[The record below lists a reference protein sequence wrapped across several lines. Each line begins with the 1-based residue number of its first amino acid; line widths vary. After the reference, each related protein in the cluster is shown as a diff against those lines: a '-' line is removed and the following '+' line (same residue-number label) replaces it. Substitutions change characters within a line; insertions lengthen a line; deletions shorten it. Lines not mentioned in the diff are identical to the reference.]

1 MPSVSPKR
9 AEPPLVL
16 SIDVGTTSVRA
27 ILFDRTARDIRGIA
41 ASAETPLEITP
52 DGGATI
58 DAEHLLELTL
68 GAIDEALAIA
78 KKELRPHAEFDGV
91 AISTFWHSF
100 VGVDDRNQPTTPL
113 LVWADSRARQEM
125 LDLRKRLD
133 ERAVHARTGCLLHW
147 SYWPAKLL
155 WLRKSMPEAYART
168 TRWVSFGEF
177 FHLRVLDRA
186 VCGVSMASGT
196 GLLDQNAQQ
205 WDAEMLATLDLD
217 PDRLLPLTGQGE
229 AVGKLRPEFAK
240 RWPMLR
246 DTWWFP
252 SVGDGAVSNVGS
264 GCVTRDRM
272 ALMVGTS
279 AALRVAWRGERTEI
293 PWGAWCYRIDENRF
307 VLGCADS
314 NGGNLFQ
321 WLGETLRLP
330 ASRTTERTLRSMTSD
345 AHRLTV
351 LPFIA
356 GERGPGY
363 AAHARAAVLGLSQ
376 STRPIEILRAGL
388 EAVAL
393 RFALMYAIVTSVLPT
408 PKQAIATG
416 GGLQQSPAWAQI
428 VADAIGRPLV
438 ASGEREASSRGAAL
452 LALERLGAIENVETT
467 PAVLKGTYEPDAES
481 HARLMA
487 AQKRH
492 RHYYQRLV
500 ADDQPTQS

>member
-1 MPSVSPKR
+1 MPSVSPQR

-16 SIDVGTTSVRA
+16 TVDVGTTSVRA
-27 ILFDRTARDIRGIA
+27 MLFDRKARDVRGIA
-41 ASAETPLEITP
+41 ASADTPLETTP
-52 DGGATI
+52 EGGATI
-58 DAEHLLELTL
+58 AAEQLLELTL

-78 KKELRPHAEFDGV
+78 KQKLRPHTEIDGV

-100 VGVDDRNQPTTPL
+100 LGVDDRDQPTTPL
-113 LVWADSRARQEM
+113 LVWADSRASQEM
-125 LDLRKRLD
+125 LDLRERLD

-168 TRWVSFGEF
+168 ARWVSFGEF

-321 WLGETLRLP
+321 WLSETLRLP

-345 AHRLTV
+345 AHMLTV

-416 GGLQQSPAWAQI
+416 GGLQQSRAWAQI

-452 LALERLGAIENVETT
+452 LALERLGAVENVETA
-467 PAVLKGTYEPDAES
+467 PAALRGTYEPDAES

-500 ADDQPTQS
+500 ADEQPIHS

>member
-1 MPSVSPKR
+1 MPSVSPRR

-16 SIDVGTTSVRA
+16 AIDVGTTSVRA
-27 ILFDRTARDIRGIA
+27 MLFDAKARDVRGTA
-41 ASAETPLEITP
+41 AAAETPLETTP

-58 DAEHLLELTL
+58 DAEKLLDVTL
-68 GAIDEALAIA
+68 GAIDEALDAA
-78 KKELRPHAEFDGV
+78 GKELRPHTEIDGV

-100 VGVDDRNQPTTPL
+100 VGVDGRNRPTTPL
-113 LVWADSRARQEM
+113 LVWADSRAHKEM
-125 LDLRKRLD
+125 LDLRARLN

-155 WLRKSMPEAYART
+155 WLRKAMPEAYERT
-168 TRWVSFGEF
+168 ARWVSFGEL

-205 WDAEMLATLDLD
+205 WDAEMLATLELD
-217 PDRLLPLTGQGE
+217 PERLLPLTGQGE
-229 AVGKLRPEFAK
+229 PVGDLRPEYAK
-240 RWPMLR
+240 RWPMLKVAR
-246 DTWWFP
+246 WFP

-264 GCVTRDRM
+264 GCVTQDRM

-293 PWGAWCYRIDENRF
+293 PWGAWCYRIDEHRF

-321 WLGETLRLP
+321 WLRETLRLP
-330 ASRTTERTLRSMTSD
+330 SIRETEKLLRAMPPD
-345 AHRLTV
+345 GHGLTV

-363 AAHARAAVLGLSQ
+363 AAHARAAILGLGQ
-376 STRPIEILRAGL
+376 ATAPIEILRAGL

-393 RFALMYAIVTSVLPT
+393 RFALMYGIVTSVLPE

-416 GGLQQSPAWAQI
+416 GGLQQSPAWAQM
-428 VADAIGRPLV
+428 VADALGRPLV

-452 LALERLGAIENVETT
+452 LALERLGAVKDVETA
-467 PAVLKGTYEPDAES
+467 PAALRGTYEPEPDA
-481 HARLMA
+481 HARFQT
-487 AQKRH
+487 AQQRH

-500 ADDQPTQS
+500 TDEQPS

>member
-16 SIDVGTTSVRA
+16 AVDVGTTSVRA
-27 ILFDRTARDIRGIA
+27 MLFDRKARDVRGTA
-41 ASAETPLEITP
+41 ASAETPLETTP
-52 DGGATI
+52 DGGATV
-58 DAEHLLELTL
+58 DAEKLLDLTL
-68 GAIDEALAIA
+68 GAVDEALAA
-78 KKELRPHAEFDGV
+78 CKRELRPHTQVDGV
-91 AISTFWHSF
+91 AIATFWHSF
-100 VGVDDRNQPTTPL
+100 LGVDERNRPTTPL
-113 LVWADSRARQEM
+113 LIWADSRAREEM
-125 LDLRKRLD
+125 LDLRDRLD

-155 WLRKSMPEAYART
+155 WLRKTMPEAYERT
-168 TRWVSFGEF
+168 ARWVSFGEL

-205 WDAEMLATLDLD
+205 WDAEMLDTLKLD
-217 PDRLLPLTGQGE
+217 PERLLPLVGQGE
-229 AVGKLRPEFAK
+229 SVGKLRPEFAK

-246 DTWWFP
+246 DARWFP
-252 SVGDGAVSNVGS
+252 AVGDGAVSNVGS
-264 GCVTRDRM
+264 GCVTQDRM

-321 WLGETLRLP
+321 WLTETLRLP
-330 ASRTTERTLRSMTSD
+330 PARETEKLLRSMPPD
-345 AHRLTV
+345 GHGLTV

-376 STRPIEILRAGL
+376 ATPPLDILRAGL

-393 RFALMYAIVTSVLPT
+393 RFALMYGIVTSVLPE

-428 VADAIGRPLV
+428 VADALGRPLV

-452 LALERLGAIENVETT
+452 LALERLGAVENVETT
-467 PAVLKGTYEPDAES
+467 PAALRGTYEPDDDA
-481 HARLMA
+481 HARLTA
-487 AQKRH
+487 AQERH
-492 RHYYQRLV
+492 RHFYQRLV
-500 ADDQPTQS
+500 TEEQPE

>member
-1 MPSVSPKR
+1 MPSVTPKN

-16 SIDVGTTSVRA
+16 AIDVGTTSVRA
-27 ILFDRTARDIRGIA
+27 VVFDRKARDVRGLA
-41 ASAETPLEITP
+41 ASAETPLHASS
-52 DGGATI
+52 DGGVML
-58 DAEHLLELTL
+58 DPEQVLERTL
-68 GAIDEALAIA
+68 DAIDQVTSAATT
-78 KKELRPHAEFDGV
+78 ELRPGLLIDAV

-100 VGVDDRNQPTTPL
+100 LGVDEQHRSTTPL
-113 LVWADSRARQEM
+113 LIWADSRARQEM
-125 LDLRKRLD
+125 LELRSRLD

-155 WLRKSMPEAYART
+155 WVQRTMPDAWKQ
-168 TRWVSFGEF
+168 TRRLVSFGEF
-177 FHLRVLDRA
+177 LHLRLLERA

-205 WDAEMLATLDLD
+205 WDPEMLQATNLD

-229 AVGKLRPEFAK
+229 ALGGLRKRYVE
-240 RWPMLR
+240 RWPILR
-246 DTWWFP
+246 DARWYP
-252 SVGDGAVSNVGS
+252 AVGDGAVSNVGS
-264 GCVTRDRM
+264 GCVTQERM

-314 NGGNLFQ
+314 NGGNLFA
-321 WLGETLRLP
+321 WLHDTLRLP
-330 ASRTTERTLRSMTSD
+330 PARETERLLAEMAADS
-345 AHRLTV
+345 HGLTV

-363 AAHARAAVLGLSQ
+363 AAHARAAILGMNQ
-376 STRPIEILRAGL
+376 ATQPIEILRAGL

-393 RFALMYAIVTSVLPT
+393 RFALMYGIVTSVLPE

-416 GGLQQSPAWAQI
+416 GGLQSSPAWAQI

-452 LALERLGAIENVETT
+452 LALERLGAVENVETMRT
-467 PAVLKGTYEPDAES
+467 ALRGTYEPDKEA
-481 HARLMA
+481 HVALMA
-487 AQKRH
+487 AQERH

-500 ADDQPTQS
+500 VEEQPTA

>member
-1 MPSVSPKR
+1 MPSVTPKR
-9 AEPPLVL
+9 SEPPLVL
-16 SIDVGTTSVRA
+16 ALDVGTTSVRA
-27 ILFDRTARDIRGIA
+27 MLFDRKARDVRGIA
-41 ASAETPLEITP
+41 ASAETPLETTP

-58 DAEHLLELTL
+58 DAEKLLDLTV
-68 GAIDEALAIA
+68 GAIDDALEAIRD
-78 KKELRPHAEFDGV
+78 EMRPHTQIDAV

-100 VGVDDRNQPTTPL
+100 LGVDDQNQPTTPL
-113 LVWADSRARQEM
+113 LVWADSRAHREM
-125 LDLRKRLD
+125 LDLRQRLD

-155 WLRKSMPEAYART
+155 WLRKAMPEAYDRT
-168 TRWVSFGEF
+168 RRWVSFGEF
-177 FHLRVLDRA
+177 LHLRVLDRA

-196 GLLDQNAQQ
+196 GLLDLNAQR
-205 WDAEMLATLDLD
+205 WDDEMLATLGLD
-217 PDRLLPLTGQGE
+217 PDRLLPLVGQGE
-229 AVGKLRPEFAK
+229 SVGKLRPELAR
-240 RWPMLR
+240 RWPTLR
-246 DTWWFP
+246 DARWLP

-272 ALMVGTS
+272 AIMVGTS
-279 AALRVAWRGERTEI
+279 AALRIAWRGDHAKI
-293 PWGAWCYRIDENRF
+293 PWGAWCYRVDEHRF

-321 WLGETLRLP
+321 WLDETIRLP
-330 ASRTTERTLRSMTSD
+330 RSRETERLLREMTSD
-345 AHRLTV
+345 AHGLTV

-363 AAHARAAVLGLSQ
+363 AAHARAAILGLSQ

-393 RFALMYAIVTSVLPT
+393 RFALMYEIVTSVLPE

-416 GGLQQSPAWAQI
+416 GGLQESPAWAQI

-467 PAVLKGTYEPDAES
+467 PAALGGTYDPDAES
-481 HARLMA
+481 HAALKA

-500 ADDQPTQS
+500 TDEQPT

>member
-1 MPSVSPKR
+1 MPSVTPKR
-9 AEPPLVL
+9 SEPPLVL

-27 ILFDRTARDIRGIA
+27 IWFDRKARDLRGTA
-41 ASAETPLEITP
+41 ASAETPLETTT

-58 DAEHLLELTL
+58 DPENLLEITL
-68 GAIDEALAIA
+68 GVIDQSLAA
-78 KKELRPHAEFDGV
+78 ATKELGPRARIDGV

-100 VGVDDRNQPTTPL
+100 LGVDERNRPTTPL
-113 LVWADSRARQEM
+113 LVWADSRAHEEM
-125 LDLRKRLD
+125 LELRARLD

-155 WLRKSMPEAYART
+155 WLRKAMPEAYDRT
-168 TRWVSFGEF
+168 ARWVSFGELL
-177 FHLRVLDRA
+177 HLRLLDRA

-196 GLLDQNAQQ
+196 GLLDQNTQQ
-205 WDAEMLATLDLD
+205 WDAEMLATLELSSG
-217 PDRLLPLTGQGE
+217 RLLPLTGQGVS
-229 AVGKLRPEFAK
+229 VGRLRPDFAA
-240 RWPMLR
+240 RWPVLR
-246 DTWWFP
+246 DVWWFP
-252 SVGDGAVSNVGS
+252 AVGDGAASNVGS
-264 GCVTRDRM
+264 GCVTQDRM

-314 NGGNLFQ
+314 NGGNLFH

-330 ASRTTERTLRSMTSD
+330 PSGETERLLSSMTAD
-345 AHRLTV
+345 AHGLTV

-363 AAHARAAVLGLSQ
+363 AAHARAAILGLGQ
-376 STRPIEILRAGL
+376 ATHPVDILRAGL

-393 RFALMYAIVTSVLPT
+393 RFALMYGIVTSVLPE

-416 GGLQQSPAWAQI
+416 GGLQKSPAWAQI
-428 VADAIGRPLV
+428 VADALGRPLV

-467 PAVLKGTYEPDAES
+467 PAALHGTYEPDDEA
-481 HARLMA
+481 HARLMS
-487 AQKRH
+487 AQERH

-500 ADDQPTQS
+500 TDEQPS

>member
-1 MPSVSPKR
+1 MPSVSPRR
-9 AEPPLVL
+9 ADPPLIL

-27 ILFDRTARDIRGIA
+27 MLFDRKARDVRGTA
-41 ASAETPLEITP
+41 DSAETPLVTTP
-52 DGGATI
+52 DGGATL
-58 DAEHLLELTL
+58 DPERLLELTL
-68 GAIDEALAIA
+68 DVIDRTLNAASREMGVRA
-78 KKELRPHAEFDGV
+78 RVDGV

-100 VGVDDRNQPTTPL
+100 LGVDARNRPTTPL
-113 LVWADSRARQEM
+113 LVWADSRASAEM
-125 LDLRKRLD
+125 LELRSRLD

-155 WLRKSMPEAYART
+155 WLRKSMPDAYART
-168 TRWVSFGEF
+168 ARWVSFGEF
-177 FHLRVLDRA
+177 LHLKLLDRA

-196 GLLDQNAQQ
+196 GLLHQNAQQ

-217 PDRLLPLTGQGE
+217 ANRLLPLTGQGE
-229 AVGKLRPEFAK
+229 AVGQLRPAYAR
-240 RWPMLR
+240 RWPALR
-246 DTWWFP
+246 DAWWFP

-330 ASRTTERTLRSMTSD
+330 AARKTERLLSEMTAD
-345 AHRLTV
+345 AHGLTV

-363 AAHARAAVLGLSQ
+363 AAHARAAALGLSQ
-376 STRPIEILRAGL
+376 STRPIEVLRAGL

-393 RFALMYAIVTSVLPT
+393 RFALMYGIVTSVLPP
-408 PKQAIATG
+408 PKQAVATG
-416 GGLQQSPAWAQI
+416 GALQKSPAWAQI
-428 VADAIGRPLV
+428 VADALGRPLV

-452 LALERLGAIENVETT
+452 LALERLGAVENVETT
-467 PAVLKGTYEPDAES
+467 PAAFRGTYEPDNEA
-481 HARLMA
+481 HARLLA

-500 ADDQPTQS
+500 TEEQPL

>member
-1 MPSVSPKR
+1 MSPKR

-27 ILFDRTARDIRGIA
+27 ILFDRKARDVRGVA
-41 ASAETPLEITP
+41 ASAETPLETTP
-52 DGGATI
+52 GGGATI
-58 DAEHLLELTL
+58 DTEQLLELTL

-78 KKELRPHAEFDGV
+78 KEELRPHSEFDGV

-155 WLRKSMPEAYART
+155 WLRKAMPEAYART
-168 TRWVSFGEF
+168 ARWVSFGEL

-217 PDRLLPLTGQGE
+217 PARLLPLTGQGE
-229 AVGKLRPEFAK
+229 VVGKLRPEFAK

-246 DTWWFP
+246 DTRWFP

-264 GCVTRDRM
+264 GCATQDRM

-321 WLGETLRLP
+321 WLDETLRLP
-330 ASRTTERTLRSMTSD
+330 ASRTTERALRSMTSD
-345 AHRLTV
+345 AHGLTV

-376 STRPIEILRAGL
+376 STRPIEILRASL

-393 RFALMYAIVTSVLPT
+393 RFALMYGIVTSVLPE
-408 PKQAIATG
+408 PKQAVATG

-467 PAVLKGTYEPDAES
+467 PAALKGTYEPDDES

-500 ADDQPTQS
+500 ADEQPTHS